1 MKRIYIAI
9 LTGGMFFMLTVLTA
23 EVKEKKGD
31 AFLRI
36 NDNIQNE
43 ELRAELAALREG
55 FNIERTRI
63 HEYYNEK
70 MEALKEARRG
80 EMKSL
85 KTDFTGRRDLLMKQ
99 YVGKIRKR
107 PQMRATKPVE
117 NAPEKMKAPKRNKIR
132 KPQ

>member
-1 MKRIYIAI
+1 M
-9 LTGGMFFMLTVLTA
+9 
-23 EVKEKKGD
+23 KEKKGD

-43 ELRAELAALREG
+43 ELRAELAALKED
-55 FNIERTRI
+55 FNIERIRI

-70 MEALKEARRG
+70 IEALKEARRG

-85 KTDFTGRRDLLMKQ
+85 KTDFAGRRDLLLKTYM
-99 YVGKIRKR
+99 GKIRKN

>member
-1 MKRIYIAI
+1 MKRIYVAI

-31 AFLRI
+31 HFLGI

-43 ELRAELAALREG
+43 ELRAEIASLRED

-70 MEALKEARRG
+70 IEALKEARRG

-85 KTDFTGRRDLLMKQ
+85 KTDFAERKDLLMKQ
-99 YVGKIRKR
+99 YVGKIRKK

-117 NAPEKMKAPKRNKIR
+117 NTPDKMKAPKKNKIR